1 VLSCFLLEKDL
12 KKLSAFSHQPS
23 AKLPNPCHPERSE
36 GSVHLLA
43 LTTPFAKAFAVRLI
57 PDLVL
62 FADG

>member
-1 VLSCFLLEKDL
+1 MFSPGERFEK
-12 KKLSAFSHQPS
+12 AVSHQPS

-36 GSVHLLA
+36 GPMHLLA
-43 LTTPFAKAFAVRLI
+43 LPTPFAKASGVRLT